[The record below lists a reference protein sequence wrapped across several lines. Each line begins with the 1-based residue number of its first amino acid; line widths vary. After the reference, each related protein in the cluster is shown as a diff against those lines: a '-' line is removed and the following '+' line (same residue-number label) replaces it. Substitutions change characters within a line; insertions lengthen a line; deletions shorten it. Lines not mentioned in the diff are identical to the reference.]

1 VNIQFD
7 PDWDMSE
14 NSQQF
19 FLFTA
24 HNLSFKGK
32 ASANAK
38 VGYDFVKKKPTAE
51 FTTTV
56 DLEVELGSSIFRTNS
71 ELSRRSVLA
80 HVIGDNGLGV
90 RNRNG
95 IDFNVKGIGKIEY
108 YFEHHFTDIPD

>member
-1 VNIQFD
+1 
-7 PDWDMSE
+7 
-14 NSQQF
+14 
-19 FLFTA
+19 
-24 HNLSFKGK
+24 
-32 ASANAK
+32 